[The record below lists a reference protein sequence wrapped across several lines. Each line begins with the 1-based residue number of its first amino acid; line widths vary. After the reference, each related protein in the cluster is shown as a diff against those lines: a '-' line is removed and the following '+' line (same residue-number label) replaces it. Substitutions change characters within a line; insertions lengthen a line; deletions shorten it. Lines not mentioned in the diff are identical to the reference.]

1 MGVRKFT
8 QDVVK
13 EGKRVRWPKRDVLVP
28 AFIVVVI
35 ITALTALILMGEDS
49 LGKGLID
56 VLRKTFNSQEVLSW
70 QMKSNLQIVQQI

>member
-1 MGVRKFT
+1 MGVKKFT
-8 QDVVK
+8 SEVIK

-28 AFIVVVI
+28 AFIVVVVI
-35 ITALTALILMGEDS
+35 AALVGLILMGEDA

-56 VLRKTFNSQEVLSW
+56 VLKKTFNSQEVLSW

>member
-1 MGVRKFT
+1 MGVKKFT
-8 QDVVK
+8 QDVIK

-35 ITALTALILMGEDS
+35 IAALTGLLLMGEDA

-56 VLRKTFNSQEVLSW
+56 VLRKTFNS
-70 QMKSNLQIVQQI
+70 

>member
-1 MGVRKFT
+1 MGVKKFT
-8 QDVVK
+8 QEVIK

-35 ITALTALILMGEDS
+35 ITVLVSLILMGEDA

-56 VLRKTFNSQEVLSW
+56 VLRQTFKNQEVLPW
-70 QMKSNLQIVQQI
+70 RMKSNLQIVQQI